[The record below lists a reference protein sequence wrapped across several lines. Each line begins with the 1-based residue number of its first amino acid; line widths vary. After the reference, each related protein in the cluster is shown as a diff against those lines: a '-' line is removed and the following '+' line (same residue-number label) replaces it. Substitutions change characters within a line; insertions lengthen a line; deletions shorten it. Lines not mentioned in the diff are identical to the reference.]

1 MDFVRN
7 PRQATTVFG
16 LDGSSPPRKR
26 SSFFVRFCRTDAGQP
41 KSGWQDKL
49 GFVVKSIDRPSVQPE
64 IEQVNQ
70 YNKKRQI
77 TTGYKIQPMRI
88 TLYDTADSLVMSMWN
103 EYTKWYFGD
112 FNQADGTNYRY
123 DATLGFEG
131 EDIGFGYAPR
141 PATSTAKDDVI
152 NQNSQFFFDRIEV
165 YQVFGGEYTQFDL
178 INPKITTFDPDALDY
193 AEVEVATITMSVAY
207 EAILYKNNGQPIPI
221 KNDSV
226 VNDVFEGEFNGDTFD
241 IVGGPRRQVI
251 STAGGTIFTMDTD
264 DFRLNRP
271 VRLNTLTPDSG
282 NTIGSGAL
290 GQFGNF
296 DFGSLTPVS
305 RIGRGAVSG
314 DVSYLAGTNSGLAA
328 LLNLPSGSPVVSTT
342 ESDAFGAV
350 ATARNVIKAAKLDPI
365 EGALRGAGAVNQYAD
380 RYIRNNLVGGVAASS
395 MLSDDSAQDNLTADY
410 PDGLALNSQS
420 YGLINTQRPSYS
432 QIGFNYTNDP
442 LSAQTGGARRPGQ
455 YVPNGTPAN
464 PVPYAPLAY
473 TDKA

>member
-16 LDGSSPPRKR
+16 LDGSSAPRKR
-26 SSFFVRFCRTDAGQP
+26 SSFFVRFCRADAGQT

-49 GFVVKSIDRPSVQPE
+49 GFVVKSLDRPSVQPE
-64 IEQVNQ
+64 VDIVNQ

-88 TLYDTADSLVMSMWN
+88 TMYDTADSLVMAMWN

-112 FNQADGTNYRY
+112 FNQGDDANFRY
-123 DATLGFEG
+123 DVTMGEFLG
-131 EDIGFGYAPR
+131 EDAGFGYVPR
-141 PATSTAKDDVI
+141 PASGDRIDPI
-152 NQNSQFFFDRIEV
+152 NLNSQFFFDRIEV

-178 INPKITTFDPDALDY
+178 INPKIVQFDPDTLDY
-193 AEVEVATITMSVAY
+193 AEVDVATITMSIAY
-207 EAILYKNNGQPIPI
+207 EAILYKNNGKPVPI
-221 KNDSV
+221 NNNSDV
-226 VNDVFEGEFNGDTFD
+226 TAVFEGDFNGDTFD
-241 IVGGPRRQVI
+241 IVGGPRRYNI
-251 STAGGTIFTMDTD
+251 ATAEGTVFKMDTD

-271 VRLNTLTPDSG
+271 VRLNSLTPDSG
-282 NTIGSGAL
+282 NTIGSGSL

-296 DFGSLTPVS
+296 DFGSLSPVV
-305 RIGRGAVSG
+305 RVARGTAG
-314 DVSYLAGTNSGLAA
+314 DVSYLSSTNSGLAA
-328 LLNLPSGSPVVSTT
+328 LLNLPSGSPSISNV
-342 ESDAFGAV
+342 EGEAFGAV
-350 ATARNVIKAAKLDPI
+350 AAGRNVIASAKLDPI

-395 MLSDDSAQDNLTADY
+395 MLSDDSGRDNLTTDF

-432 QIGFNYTNDP
+432 QIGFNYTTDP
-442 LSAQTGGARRPGQ
+442 RRAQAGGAYVPGQ
-455 YVPNGTPAN
+455 YLPNGTPGN
-464 PVPYAPLAY
+464 PTPYAPLTV